1 MNRDMNTGQTIFT
14 QIMSNISRYEFDN
27 HVNKYKG
34 NYKTRNFSCWDQYL
48 AMSFAQLTYRESL
61 RDIEACLQARGSKLY
76 HIGFRGNI
84 TRTNL
89 ANANESRNW
98 MIYSDIAMSLISR
111 ARTLYLHD
119 NDLDLDL
126 ENTIY
131 AIDSSTIDLCLSLFP
146 WATFRKRK
154 AAIKLHTVI
163 DIKGSIPTFIHIS
176 DGSLHDVKVLDLL
189 LTEPE
194 SIYIMDRGYLDF
206 QRLYKINTANS
217 FFVIRSKINLK
228 FRRVYSRKV
237 DKKLGLRCDQTIKLT
252 GYYQAKYY
260 PEKIRR
266 VKYHDKE
273 TNKVLVFLTNN
284 FEIEAI
290 KVADLY
296 RNRWKIELFFKWI
309 KQHLR
314 VKRFYGTSIN
324 AVKTQIWIAIST
336 YVLVAIMKKEL
347 KLSQS
352 LYTILQII
360 SVTIF
365 EKVPIYQLF
374 SIDDGNNEEHYSN
387 NLLNLFDL

>member
-1 MNRDMNTGQTIFT
+1 MNTGQTIFS
-14 QIMSNISRYEFDN
+14 QIMSFVSRYEFDK
-27 HVNKYKG
+27 HVNNYKG

-48 AMSFAQLTYRESL
+48 SMSFAQLTYRESL
-61 RDIEACLQARGSKLY
+61 RDIEACLNTRGAKLY
-76 HIGFRGNI
+76 HLGFRGNI
-84 TRTNL
+84 TRTNI

-111 ARTLYLHD
+111 ARRLYLHD
-119 NDLDLDL
+119 NDFDLDMY
-126 ENTIY
+126 ETIY

-154 AAIKLHTVI
+154 AAIKLHTVL
-163 DIKGSIPTFIHIS
+163 DLKGSIPTFIHIS
-176 DGSLHDVKVLDLL
+176 EGSLHDVNVLDILDI
-189 LTEPE
+189 EPD

-206 QRLYKINTANS
+206 QRLYKINTS
-217 FFVIRSKINLK
+217 DSYYVIRSKRNLK

-237 DKKLGLRCDQTIKLT
+237 DKTLGLRCDQTIKLT
-252 GYYQAKYY
+252 GYYQSKYY
-260 PEKIRR
+260 PEMLRR
-266 VKYHDKE
+266 VKYFDKE
-273 TNKVLVFLTNN
+273 TNKHLVFLTNN

-290 KVADLY
+290 EVAELY

-314 VKRFYGTSIN
+314 VKQFYGTSIN

-352 LYTILQII
+352 LYTILQIL

-374 SIDDGNNEEHYSN
+374 SNEDDNITELDSD